1 MRGDS
6 VISGFDHLAI
16 TCNDVDASIAF
27 YERVLGAELLLADLW
42 HERKMPVAIM
52 QIGANR
58 LSLHEAASPASPHAR
73 VPMPGSVDLCL
84 RWVGP
89 IDDAVALL
97 SRCGVEVVEGPV
109 PRPASNGERGTS
121 IYFRD
126 LDGNLLEL
134 LTLSSL

>member
-1 MRGDS
+1 

-16 TCNDVDASIAF
+16 TCHDVDASIAF

-58 LSLHEAASPASPHAR
+58 LSLHQGVAPAKPHAAA
-73 VPMPGSVDLCL
+73 PTPGSVDLCF

-89 IDDAVALL
+89 IQGVVDHLAANDVA
-97 SRCGVEVVEGPV
+97 VVEGPV
-109 PRPASNGERGTS
+109 PRPASNGERGAS
-121 IYFRD
+121 VYFRD

-134 LTLSSL
+134 LTLDA